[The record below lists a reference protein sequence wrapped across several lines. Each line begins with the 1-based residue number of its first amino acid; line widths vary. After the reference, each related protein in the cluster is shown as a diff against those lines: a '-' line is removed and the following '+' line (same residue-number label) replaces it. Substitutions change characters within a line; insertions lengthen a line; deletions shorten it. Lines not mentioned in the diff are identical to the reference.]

1 MSNIWFFGDSFC
13 AYDRNWVSYVK
24 NHYEYD
30 HISNLG
36 KDGTSL
42 QFLVKDLLNKKENIR
57 EDDGV
62 VICMTDINR
71 DMFKDKNYMTTF
83 LEGEHPMISPN
94 SPNEKELDSYIS
106 YIRYLCLDDSK
117 ESDNVFHT
125 DYIFI
130 KELLIKFIFD
140 DIIPNLKTKKI
151 SVISSFYRTHE
162 IILNSNF
169 IRNKYTYKGKKDLLS
184 IAKDFFHDDE
194 MGFRDTIMKYS
205 NHMDDKNEEY
215 MKYFI
220 KKIEPNLRSLKY

>member
-1 MSNIWFFGDSFC
+1 
-13 AYDRNWVSYVK
+13 
-24 NHYEYD
+24 
-30 HISNLG
+30 
-36 KDGTSL
+36 
-42 QFLVKDLLNKKENIR
+42 
-57 EDDGV
+57 
-62 VICMTDINR
+62 
-71 DMFKDKNYMTTF
+71 
-83 LEGEHPMISPN
+83 
-94 SPNEKELDSYIS
+94 
-106 YIRYLCLDDSK
+106 LCLDDSK
-117 ESDNVFHT
+117 DSDIVFHT

-151 SVISSFYRTHE
+151 SVISSFYQTHE

-169 IRNKYTYKGKKDLLS
+169 IRNKYLYKGKKDLLS
-184 IAKDFFHDDE
+184 IAKDFFEDDE